1 MATLTSPPARH
12 AFGGDGGPLFF
23 AALGGLLGG
32 KLVCLLVSSPSLSL
46 SLTPTLTL
54 TLTLA
59 LTQTLTQTQ
68 TLTLT
73 QTPTL
78 TPAPTL
84 TNPSP
89 AGLYQQSGGQLWL
102 PLATHA
108 LWNLVVVLER
118 AALLAQ
124 SA

>member
-1 MATLTSPPARH
+1 M
-12 AFGGDGGPLFF
+12 
-23 AALGGLLGG
+23 
-32 KLVCLLVSSPSLSL
+32 CLLVNDPI
-46 SLTPTLTL
+46 PN
-54 TLTLA
+54 
-59 LTQTLTQTQ
+59 
-68 TLTLT
+68 
-73 QTPTL
+73 PH
-78 TPAPTL
+78 P
-84 TNPSP
+84 NPSPNPDPNANPNPNPSPNPNPNP

>member
-1 MATLTSPPARH
+1 MTTLTSPPARH

-32 KLVCLLVSSPSLSL
+32 KLGCRLVSNPIPN
-46 SLTPTLTL
+46 THP
-54 TLTLA
+54 
-59 LTQTLTQTQ
+59 
-68 TLTLT
+68 
-73 QTPTL
+73 
-78 TPAPTL
+78 
-84 TNPSP
+84 NPSPNPNPNANPNPNPSPNPNPNP